1 MNIEKRGKRVSW
13 CTRPLQEKEN
23 LGSILDSGQGR
34 VCEKKKKKEKEK
46 RKRKK
51 ESQSLVQGVNKR

>member
-34 VCEKKKKKEKEK
+34 VCEKKIKKKKKK
-46 RKRKK
+46 R
-51 ESQSLVQGVNKR
+51 ESEFSARC